1 MATIIP
7 RSPGPQVQV
16 QAAPSVRNNT
26 QVDFSPAIRTGEILG
41 GAVAQYA
48 LREKEKADLTAV
60 MAARRQLSDWEG
72 NTFRPDN
79 PDGIAKYQGKES
91 LNAANGLL
99 PDLDKRVSD
108 IRAGL
113 TGDQQAKFD
122 QIAYSFRDSVQR
134 RVADHA
140 DREYAGYEAAE
151 RKATMDNVSQDAVSA
166 AVSGDYGLAET
177 RMQEVLGIAR
187 AAYQTQGYGE
197 EAIKASERG
206 IVSSVRRQTVVGMMT
221 RDPFAAEAYY
231 QRFADQMTPEDRA
244 VTERTLLPYVE
255 DRQADADATWA
266 EQGGADPDHVPEV
279 RGAPSPEVSAAL
291 DEAAAKHGVPREYL
305 YALAEQESGFNPK
318 AKNPQALDDGD
329 HAEGLLQYRRTTS
342 AQLGNFDRSDARA
355 SADAAA
361 RQFKERMDKGGAS
374 YAIAA
379 HFAGDEGADAV
390 VNRGRADENP
400 KTALYVREVS
410 GRAARWRSDLGAS
423 RSAPA
428 GLIEAGNIDLAHRP
442 VVHNADGTISTVRS
456 VSFGTDKGEVLVPTV
471 SDDGRI
477 LSDKDALAEYQRTGK
492 HLGIFKTPEQATAYA
507 KSLHEDQARMYA
519 RADGPAATPGD
530 ALARIDSIADPR
542 RRSAAERRLKDRWE
556 VAKLQRED
564 ADKTTGLSVYQKVTQ
579 ASATTP
585 LSQILSP
592 DEMALVGRTASLNES
607 IERFR
612 KLQAS
617 GSIVQDDPVTLDR
630 LRRLQATDPG
640 AFARTSLADYADKLS
655 GDTMAKL
662 ADDQRQ
668 ASNAAKRAD
677 WLTDDERMNRA
688 MTMLGIG
695 KEGDVSGTGSEA
707 KNAPRERLRGEFRIA
722 YQNAEI
728 TLMQGTGKKP
738 TPEEADRLANSVAKQ
753 FAPRMTSGALG
764 VTLDDGKYKLDPKSK
779 SGTYSR
785 AAAYQLQISEA
796 DRTAVRDAYRA
807 KFGIN
812 PTDAW
817 ITQYITTKRGA
828 KK

>member
-16 QAAPSVRNNT
+16 QAAPSVRNT
-26 QVDFSPAIRTGEILG
+26 AQVDFSPAIRTGEILG

-48 LREKEKADLTAV
+48 QREKDKADLTAV

-91 LNAANGLL
+91 LNAANALL
-99 PDLDKRVSD
+99 PDLDSRVSD

-113 TGDQQAKFD
+113 TRDQQAQFD
-122 QIAYSFRDSVQR
+122 RVAYSFRDSVQN
-134 RVADHA
+134 RVANYA

-151 RKATMDNVSQDAVSA
+151 RKATMENVSQDAVSA

-266 EQGGADPDHVPEV
+266 EQGGADPDNVPAA

-329 HAEGLLQYRRTTS
+329 HAEGLLQYRRATS
-342 AQLGNFDRSDARA
+342 AQLGNFDRTDPRA

-361 RQFKERMDKGGAS
+361 RQFKERMDKGGAA

-390 VNRGRADENP
+390 VNRGRVDENP
-400 KTALYVREVS
+400 KTALYVRQVS
-410 GRAARWRSDLGAS
+410 GRAARWRAS
-423 RSAPA
+423 
-428 GLIEAGNIDLAHRP
+428 G
-442 VVHNADGTISTVRS
+442 ADGTAVM
-456 VSFGTDKGEVLVPTV
+456 P
-471 SDDGRI
+471 
-477 LSDKDALAEYQRTGK
+477 
-492 HLGIFKTPEQATAYA
+492 
-507 KSLHEDQARMYA
+507 
-519 RADGPAATPGD
+519 GPAATKGD
-530 ALARIDSIADPR
+530 ALARVDSIADPR
-542 RRSAAERRLKDRWE
+542 RRAAAERRLKDRWE

-564 ADKTTGLSVYQKVTQ
+564 ADKTTGMSVYQKVTE

-592 DEMALVGRTASLNES
+592 DEMSLVGRTASLNES

-617 GSIVQDDPVTLDR
+617 GAIVQDDPVTLDR
-630 LRRLQATDPG
+630 LHRLQATDPG
-640 AFARTSLADYADKLS
+640 AFARTPLAEYADKLS
-655 GDTMAKL
+655 GATMAKL

-668 ASNAAKRAD
+668 AGNAAKRAD
-677 WLTDDERMNRA
+677 WSTQDERVSRG

-695 KEGDVSGTGSEA
+695 KEGDASGKGSDA
-707 KNAPRERLRGEFRIA
+707 ANAPRERLRGEFRIA
-722 YQNAEI
+722 YQNAEAA
-728 TLMQGTGKKP
+728 LMQGTGKKP
-738 TPEEADRLANSVAKQ
+738 TPEQADVLLRTVAKQ

-764 VTLDDGKYKLDPKSK
+764 VTLDDGKLKLDRESK
-779 SGTYSR
+779 GGMYSR
-785 AAAYQLQISEA
+785 AAGYQLQISEA
-796 DRTAVRDAYRA
+796 DRAAVRDAYRA
-807 KFGIN
+807 KYGSN

-817 ITQYITTKRGA
+817 ITQYIATKRGA
-828 KK
+828 TK

>member
-16 QAAPSVRNNT
+16 QAAPNVRNT
-26 QVDFSPAIRTGEILG
+26 AQLDYSPSIRTGEVLG

-48 LREKEKADLTAV
+48 EREKQKADLTAV

-91 LNAANGLL
+91 LNAANALL
-99 PDLDKRVSD
+99 PDLDKHVAD
-108 IRAGL
+108 IRTGL
-113 TGDQQAKFD
+113 TRDQQAKFD
-122 QIAYSFRDSVQR
+122 QVAYSFRDTVQN
-134 RVADHA
+134 RVANYA

-151 RKATMDNVSQDAVSA
+151 RKATMENVSQDAVSA

-231 QRFADQMTPEDRA
+231 QRFADQMNPEDRA

-266 EQGGADPDHVPEV
+266 ERGGADPDHVPAA
-279 RGAPSPEVSAAL
+279 RGQPSPEVAAAL
-291 DEAAAKHGVPREYL
+291 DEAATKHGVPREYL

-318 AKNPQALDDGD
+318 AKNPQPLNDGD

-361 RQFKERMDKGGAS
+361 RQFKERMEKGGPS

-379 HFAGDEGADAV
+379 HFAGDDGADAV
-390 VNRGRADENP
+390 VNHGRVEDNP

-410 GRAARWRSDLGAS
+410 GRAARWRADSASASDASGGA
-423 RSAPA
+423 
-428 GLIEAGNIDLAHRP
+428 P
-442 VVHNADGTISTVRS
+442 VA
-456 VSFGTDKGEVLVPTV
+456 
-471 SDDGRI
+471 
-477 LSDKDALAEYQRTGK
+477 A
-492 HLGIFKTPEQATAYA
+492 
-507 KSLHEDQARMYA
+507 
-519 RADGPAATPGD
+519 GPAATKGD
-530 ALARIDSIADPR
+530 ALARIESIADPR
-542 RRSAAERRLKDRWE
+542 RRVAAERRLKDRWE
-556 VAKLQRED
+556 VAKLQLED

-607 IERFR
+607 IDRFR

-617 GSIVQDDPVTLDR
+617 GTIVQDDPVTVDR
-630 LRRLQATDPG
+630 LYRLQATDPG
-640 AFARTSLADYADKLS
+640 AFARTKLAEYADKLS
-655 GDTMAKL
+655 GATMKKL
-662 ADDQRQ
+662 ADDQQQ

-677 WLTDDERMNRA
+677 WLTDDQRLGRGYS
-688 MTMLGIG
+688 MLGIG
-695 KEGDVSGTGSEA
+695 HEGDAMGKGSATTNE
-707 KNAPRERLRGEFRIA
+707 PREKLRGEFRIA
-722 YQNAEI
+722 YNNAM
-728 TLMQGTGKKP
+728 TALMQQSGPKKP
-738 TPEEADRLANSVAKQ
+738 TPEESDVLVRTVARQ
-753 FAPRMTSGALG
+753 FAQRLQAGQLG
-764 VTLDDGKYKLDPKSK
+764 VTQDDKGKFKDDPKVK
-779 SGTYSR
+779 AGIYSI
-785 AAAYQLQISEA
+785 AAQYQLQISEA
-796 DRTAVRDAYRA
+796 DRAAVRNAYRA
-807 KFGIN
+807 KYGSN

-817 ITQYITTKRGA
+817 VTQYITTKRGA
-828 KK
+828 TK

>member
-16 QAAPSVRNNT
+16 QAAPNVRNT
-26 QVDFSPAIRTGEILG
+26 AQLDFSPAIRTGEILG

-48 LREKEKADLTAV
+48 EREKQKADLTAV

-91 LNAANGLL
+91 LNAANALL
-99 PDLDKRVSD
+99 PDLDKHVAD

-113 TGDQQAKFD
+113 TRDQQAKFD
-122 QIAYSFRDSVQR
+122 QVAYSFRDTVQS
-134 RVADHA
+134 RVANYA

-151 RKATMDNVSQDAVSA
+151 RKATMENVSQDAVSA

-221 RDPFAAEAYY
+221 RDPFAAESYY

-266 EQGGADPDHVPEV
+266 EQGGADPDHVPAP
-279 RGAPSPEVSAAL
+279 RGKPTPEVAAVL

-318 AKNPQALDDGD
+318 AKNPQPLDDGD

-342 AQLGNFDRSDARA
+342 AQLGDFDRSDARA

-361 RQFKERMDKGGAS
+361 RQFKERMDKSGPS

-379 HFAGDEGADAV
+379 HFAGDGGADAV
-390 VNRGRADENP
+390 VNRGRVDENP

-410 GRAARWRSDLGAS
+410 GRAARWRAAGGDGGAIV
-423 RSAPA
+423 PA
-428 GLIEAGNIDLAHRP
+428 
-442 VVHNADGTISTVRS
+442 
-456 VSFGTDKGEVLVPTV
+456 
-471 SDDGRI
+471 
-477 LSDKDALAEYQRTGK
+477 
-492 HLGIFKTPEQATAYA
+492 
-507 KSLHEDQARMYA
+507 
-519 RADGPAATPGD
+519 GPAATKGD

-542 RRSAAERRLKDRWE
+542 RRVAAERRLKDRWE

-564 ADKTTGLSVYQKVTQ
+564 ADKTIGLSVYQKVTQ

-607 IERFR
+607 IDRFR

-617 GSIVQDDPVTLDR
+617 GTIVQDDPVTVDR
-630 LRRLQATDPG
+630 LYRLQATDPG
-640 AFARTSLADYADKLS
+640 AFARTKLAEYADKLS
-655 GDTMAKL
+655 GATMKKL
-662 ADDQRQ
+662 ADDQQQ

-677 WLTDDERMNRA
+677 WLTEDERLASGFRMV
-688 MTMLGIG
+688 GIG
-695 KEGDVSGTGSEA
+695 KEGDAVGKDSQK
-707 KNAPRERLRGEFRIA
+707 KNLPREQERGQFRIA
-722 YQNAEI
+722 YNNAVATAIQES
-728 TLMQGTGKKP
+728 GGKKLS
-738 TPEEADRLANSVAKQ
+738 PEQSDVLLRTVAKR
-753 FAPRMTSGALG
+753 FAERKASGGVADWSADGLTARISPGGTSI
-764 VTLDDGKYKLDPKSK
+764 
-779 SGTYSR
+779 YSTGEQ
-785 AAAYQLQISEA
+785 YQLQISEA
-796 DRTAVRDAYRA
+796 DRAAVRDAYRA
-807 KFGIN
+807 KYGSN

-828 KK
+828 TK